1 MLEIWGMS
9 MKKNMLKMFKV
20 NIKST
25 VCDIVLVS
33 LLLTSEAWVLR
44 TQSNIYNGAL
54 FVKIVDWQKLK
65 VSTGF

>member
-1 MLEIWGMS
+1 

>member
-1 MLEIWGMS
+1 

-54 FVKIVDWQKLK
+54 FVKIVD
-65 VSTGF
+65 

>member
-44 TQSNIYNGAL
+44 TQSSIYNGAL